1 MLSPFASLLS
11 CGITCAMTLFTHLH
25 VHSRYTL
32 LGATPAVED
41 LAARAATEGLAR
53 LALTDTLS
61 LYGAVAFSRA
71 CRAAQ
76 VQPITGMVVP
86 LVWPSDLMALPGSET
101 PGMLVLLATGPEGYR
116 SLCRI
121 SSLAQGNAN
130 REAFL
135 QHGVP
140 LADLRGA
147 TAGLIALSGGRRGWV
162 ERCIRADAE
171 PAAHRIAAR
180 LAGLFEDNFHLSLEL
195 HGPADD
201 IVARQVT
208 RLAARLGVSTVA
220 VQPVFSLE
228 PADKQRLHL
237 LAAIRCN
244 CPFDA
249 VSSDALPDGG
259 DPSVGVHWLSPHQM
273 AQRFAAFPEALE
285 RAGLL
290 AEACAP
296 ALPTGERIWPACNL
310 PPKITP
316 ELALGEAARA
326 GLTTRFGLPI
336 PEPATTR
343 LKREIEVICRHGYAP
358 LFLVVADI
366 VRYAREQ
373 EIPVS
378 TRGSVANSL
387 VAFCLGITTVD
398 PIAHDLLFERFLSPA
413 RRDPPDIDLDFCSRR
428 RDEVLDY
435 VRRTY
440 GAEHVALVGALNTL
454 QLPSAVREVAKAN
467 KLDAGA
473 LKRLLAAL
481 PRHSHRRWMRDQR
494 SPEEIVAAIEDPH
507 LREIARDAYSI
518 AGFPDH
524 LSVHAGGIVITP
536 GPLTDYLPL
545 QWSPKGFLVTQFDH
559 EDVEA
564 VGVAKMDLLGV
575 RALTVLADAAELV
588 RRECDPAF
596 RLAEIPLNDPA
607 TAAMLA
613 QGDTIGVFQCDSEG
627 ARRTLCKLRARTIA
641 DLAIANAF
649 FKPGPATG
657 GMADAFVR
665 RYRGQERVTY
675 LHPALEPILGPTK
688 GVLIFQEQILR
699 VATEIAG
706 LSWAQ
711 ADHLRRGMSK
721 MNPEVMVQ
729 MAEEFEAG
737 CQRQPPEGPGLDT
750 EQARRLWEQVEV
762 FAGYGFNQGHAT
774 AYADVSYRSA
784 YLKAHWAPAFFCAR
798 LQDWGGY
805 HHPAVY
811 MAEAVRRGIA
821 VRPPHVNLSAGRPT
835 LAWEGTQP
843 VIWLGLRLISDLRE
857 RSMAAL
863 LTARKAGAFVNLRD
877 LLSRVSLQEPE
888 IVHLIQAGA
897 LDGLGFHRAA
907 LLEELGRIRRA
918 GSAQQLPLLIM
929 ESTALPETA
938 TQRLV
943 WERSVMGYPLVTLQ
957 ELLPQL
963 RVAYA
968 STQLLTDLP
977 ERQRVRVIGVRLP
990 GWSRGPDF
998 FLWDGVTWLLAKLA
1012 PRQVLPPAWEPLLIT
1027 GVRQTDGWG
1036 MTWLQME
1043 TASVCPR

>member
-1 MLSPFASLLS
+1 MAS
-11 CGITCAMTLFTHLH
+11 FTHLH
-25 VHSRYTL
+25 VHSRYSL
-32 LGATPAVED
+32 LSATPAVEA
-41 LAARAATEGLAR
+41 LAARAAADGLTH
-53 LALTDTLS
+53 LALTDTLA
-61 LYGAVAFSRA
+61 LYGAVAFARA
-71 CRAAQ
+71 CRAVN
-76 VQPITGMVVP
+76 VQPIIGLTLP
-86 LVWPSDLMALPGSET
+86 LAWPADLLTLPGNQT
-101 PGMLVLLATGPEGYR
+101 PGPLVLLATGPEGYR

-121 SSLAQGNAN
+121 TSLAQGSAE

-135 QHGVP
+135 QQGLP
-140 LADLRGA
+140 LANLH
-147 TAGLIALSGGRRGWV
+147 GLTTGLMALSGGRRGWI
-162 ERCIRADAE
+162 ERCIRAGAE
-171 PAAHRIAAR
+171 REAHRLAAR
-180 LAGLFEDNFHLSLEL
+180 LAGLFEENFHLSLEL
-195 HGPADD
+195 HGSADD
-201 IVARQVT
+201 AIARRVIQ
-208 RLAARLGVSTVA
+208 LAARLGVSTVA
-220 VQPVFSLE
+220 VQPVYTLE
-228 PADKQRLHL
+228 REDHPRLRL

-244 CPFDA
+244 CPLEA
-249 VSSDALPDGG
+249 VPAEALPNEG
-259 DPSVGVHWLSPHQM
+259 DSQVTVHWRSPQELV
-273 AQRFAAFPEALE
+273 QRFAAFPDALV
-285 RAGLL
+285 RTGAL

-296 ALPTGERIWPACNL
+296 ALPTGERIWPAYAL
-310 PPKITP
+310 PPHMTP
-316 ELALGEAARA
+316 ELALAEGARV
-326 GLTTRFGLPI
+326 GLVARFGASV
-336 PEPATTR
+336 PEPTR
-343 LKREIEVICRHGYAP
+343 ARLEREIEIICRHGFAP

-387 VAFCLGITTVD
+387 VAYCLGMTTVD

-454 QLPSAVREVAKAN
+454 QLRSAVREVAKAHG
-467 KLDAGA
+467 LDEVA

-481 PRHSHRRWMRDQR
+481 PHHSHRRWMQGQR
-494 SPEEIVAAIEDPH
+494 SSEEVVAAIEDPH
-507 LREIARDAYSI
+507 LRELARDAYSI
-518 AGFPDH
+518 TGFPDH
-524 LSVHAGGIVITP
+524 LSVHAGGIVVTP

-559 EDVEA
+559 GDVEA

-588 RRECDPAF
+588 RRECPAF
-596 RLAEIPLNDPA
+596 RLTEIPLDDPA

-613 QGDTIGVFQCDSEG
+613 HGDTIGVFQCDSEG
-627 ARRTLCKLRARTIA
+627 ARRTLCKLRASTIA
-641 DLAIANAF
+641 DLAVANAF

-675 LHPALEPILGPTK
+675 LHPALAPILGPTK

-729 MAEEFEAG
+729 MAVEFETG
-737 CQRQPPEGPGLDT
+737 CQRQPPEGPGLNA
-750 EQARRLWEQVEV
+750 EQARRLWQQVEV

-784 YLKAHWAPAFFCAR
+784 YLKVHWPAAFFCAR

-811 MAEAVRRGIA
+811 MAEAVRHGIA
-821 VRPPHVNLSAGRPT
+821 VRPPHVNASVGRPM

-843 VIWLGLRLISDLRE
+843 VIWLGLRLIADLRE
-857 RSMAAL
+857 RSMTAL
-863 LTARKAGAFVNLRD
+863 LAARKKGAFVDLRD
-877 LLSRVSLQEPE
+877 LLSRVALQEPE

-897 LDGLGFHRAA
+897 LDGLGPSRVA
-907 LLEELGRIRRA
+907 LLEELRRIRRA
-918 GSAQQLPLLIM
+918 GSAQQLPLLVM
-929 ESTALPETA
+929 ESATLPETLA
-938 TQRLV
+938 QRLV
-943 WERSVMGYPLVTLQ
+943 WERAVMGYPLATLQ
-957 ELLPQL
+957 TLLPQL
-963 RVAYA
+963 RAENA
-968 STQLLTDLP
+968 AALPLADLP
-977 ERQRVRVIGVRLP
+977 ERQHARTVGVRLP

-998 FLWDGVTWLLAKLA
+998 FLWDGATWLLAKLA
-1012 PRQVLPPAWEPLLIT
+1012 PSHSLPPAWEPLFIT
-1027 GVRQTDGWG
+1027 GIRQTDAWA
-1036 MTWLQME
+1036 MTWLQVE

>member
-1 MLSPFASLLS
+1 MMP
-11 CGITCAMTLFTHLH
+11 FTHLH

-32 LGATPAVED
+32 LGATPSVED
-41 LAARAATEGLAR
+41 LAARAATEGLTH

-61 LYGAVAFSRA
+61 LYGAVAFARA
-71 CRAAQ
+71 CREVQ

-86 LVWPSDLMALPGSET
+86 LAWPPDLMTLPGSET
-101 PGMLVLLATGPEGYR
+101 PGMLVLLATGSEGYR

-121 SSLAQGNAN
+121 SSLAQGNAD

-135 QHGVP
+135 QHGVS

-195 HGPADD
+195 HGSADD
-201 IVARQVT
+201 AVARQVT
-208 RLAARLGVSTVA
+208 RLATRLGVSTVA
-220 VQPVFSLE
+220 VQPVYSLV
-228 PADKQRLHL
+228 PADKPRLRL

-244 CPFDA
+244 CNLDA
-249 VSSDALPDGG
+249 VSADALPDGG
-259 DPSVGVHWLSPHQM
+259 DPSVAVHWLSPRQL

-285 RAGLL
+285 RAGVLT
-290 AEACAP
+290 EACAP
-296 ALPTGERIWPACNL
+296 ALPTGERIWPAVDL
-310 PPKITP
+310 PPKVTP

-326 GLTTRFGLPI
+326 GLITRFGLPS
-336 PEPATTR
+336 PELASTR
-343 LKREIEVICRHGYAP
+343 LEHEIEVICRHGYAP

-387 VAFCLGITTVD
+387 VAYCLGITTVD
-398 PIAHDLLFERFLSPA
+398 PMAHDLLFERFLSPA

-435 VRRTY
+435 VRHTY

-454 QLPSAVREVAKAN
+454 QLRSAAREVIKAHG
-467 KLDAGA
+467 LDESV

-481 PRHSHRRWMRDQR
+481 PRHSHRRWMQDQR
-494 SPEEIVAAIEDPH
+494 PAEEIVAAIEDPH
-507 LREIARDAYSI
+507 LREVARDAYSI
-518 AGFPDH
+518 TGFPDH
-524 LSVHAGGIVITP
+524 LSVHAGGIVVTP

-559 EDVEA
+559 TDVEA

-575 RALTVLADAAELV
+575 RALTVLADAVELV
-588 RRECDPAF
+588 RRDCDPAF
-596 RLAEIPLNDPA
+596 RLVEIPLDDPT

-613 QGDTIGVFQCDSEG
+613 RGDTIGVFQCDSEG
-627 ARRTLCKLRARTIA
+627 ARRTLCKLRAKTIA

-675 LHPALEPILGPTK
+675 LHPALASILGPTK

-721 MNPEVMVQ
+721 MNPEAMVQ
-729 MAEEFEAG
+729 MAAEFEAG
-737 CQRQPPEGPGLDT
+737 CQRRPPEGPGLT
-750 EQARRLWEQVEV
+750 AEQARRLWQQVEV

-811 MAEAVRRGIA
+811 MAEAVRWGIA
-821 VRPPHVNLSAGRPT
+821 VRPPHLNVSARRPV
-835 LAWEGTQP
+835 LLWEGLQP
-843 VIWLGLRLISDLRE
+843 VIWLGLHLISDLRE
-857 RSMAAL
+857 RALTAL
-863 LTARKAGAFVNLRD
+863 LAARKVAPFANLRD
-877 LLSRVSLQEPE
+877 LLSRVPLQELE

-897 LDGLGFHRAA
+897 LDGLGPHRAA
-907 LLEELGRIRRA
+907 LLEELSRIRRA
-918 GSAQQLPLLIM
+918 GSARQLPLLVM
-929 ESTALPETA
+929 ESTALPETVM
-938 TQRLV
+938 QRLV
-943 WERSVMGYPLVTLQ
+943 WERSVMGYPLATLQ

-963 RVAYA
+963 RTTYA
-968 STQLLTDLP
+968 GTLPLTELP

-1012 PRQVLPPAWEPLLIT
+1012 PRQALPPAWEPLLIT
-1027 GVRQTDGWG
+1027 GMRQTDGWG
-1036 MTWLQME
+1036 MTWLQVE
-1043 TASVCPR
+1043 TASVCPC

>member
-1 MLSPFASLLS
+1 MMP
-11 CGITCAMTLFTHLH
+11 FTHLH

-32 LGATPAVED
+32 LGATPSVED
-41 LAARAATEGLAR
+41 LAARAATEGLTH

-61 LYGAVAFSRA
+61 LYGAVAFARA
-71 CRAAQ
+71 CREVQ

-86 LVWPSDLMALPGSET
+86 LAWPPDLMTLPGSET
-101 PGMLVLLATGPEGYR
+101 PGMLVLLATGSEGYR

-121 SSLAQGNAN
+121 SSLAQGNAD
-130 REAFL
+130 REVFL
-135 QHGVP
+135 QHGVS

-147 TAGLIALSGGRRGWV
+147 TTGLIALSGGRRGWI

-171 PAAHRIAAR
+171 PVAHRLAAR

-201 IVARQVT
+201 AVAWQVT
-208 RLAARLGVSTVA
+208 RLATRLGISTVT
-220 VQPVFSLE
+220 VQPVYSLE
-228 PADKQRLHL
+228 PEDLERLRL

-244 CPFDA
+244 CRLEA
-249 VSSDALPDGG
+249 VPAEALPDAG
-259 DPSVGVHWLSPHQM
+259 DPSVGVHWRSRHQV
-273 AQRFAAFPEALE
+273 AQRAAAFPEAFE
-285 RAGLL
+285 RTGAL
-290 AEACAP
+290 AAACAP
-296 ALPTGERIWPACNL
+296 ALPKGARIWPACDL
-310 PPKITP
+310 PPQTTP
-316 ELALGEAARA
+316 EQALAEGARA
-326 GLTTRFGLPI
+326 GLVTRFG
-336 PEPATTR
+336 EPVPKAASAR
-343 LKREIEVICRHGYAP
+343 LEREIEVICRHGYAP

-387 VAFCLGITTVD
+387 VAYCLGITTVD
-398 PIAHDLLFERFLSPA
+398 PVAHDLLFERFLSPA
-413 RRDPPDIDLDFCSRR
+413 RHDPPDIDLDFCSRR

-440 GAEHVALVGALNTL
+440 GEDHVALVGALSTL
-454 QLPSAVREVAKAN
+454 RRRSAAREAAKAYG
-467 KLDAGA
+467 LDEQA

-481 PRHSHRRWMRDQR
+481 PRRSYPRWERDPR
-494 SPEEIVAAIEDPH
+494 SPEEVLAAIEDPR
-507 LREIARDAYSI
+507 LREVARAVYSVTD
-518 AGFPDH
+518 FPDH
-524 LSVHAGGIVITP
+524 LSVHAGGIVVTP

-545 QWSPKGFLVTQFDH
+545 QWLPKGFLVTQFDH
-559 EDVEA
+559 GDVEA

-588 RRECDPAF
+588 RRESPTF
-596 RLAEIPLNDPA
+596 RLTEIPLDDPV

-613 QGDTIGVFQCDSEG
+613 RGDTVGVFQCDSEG
-627 ARRTLCKLRARTIA
+627 ARRTLCKLRAKTVA

-675 LHPALEPILGPTK
+675 LHPALAPILGPTK

-721 MNPEVMVQ
+721 MNPEAMAQ
-729 MAEEFEAG
+729 MAAEFEAG
-737 CQRQPPEGPGLDT
+737 CQRQPPEGPGLT
-750 EQARRLWEQVEV
+750 AEQARRLWQQVEV

-774 AYADVSYRSA
+774 AYADVSYRST
-784 YLKAHWAPAFFCAR
+784 YLKAHWPAAFFCAR

-811 MAEAVRRGIA
+811 MAEAVRCGIA
-821 VRPPHVNLSAGRPT
+821 VRPPHVNASVRRPK
-835 LAWEGTQP
+835 LAREGENP
-843 VIWLGLRLISDLRE
+843 VIWLGLHLIADLRE
-857 RSMAAL
+857 RSITAL
-863 LTARKAGAFVNLRD
+863 LAARRAAGTFTDLRD
-877 LLSRVSLQEPE
+877 LLLRVPLQEPE

-897 LDGLGFHRAA
+897 LDGLGDNRAA
-907 LLEELGRIRRA
+907 LLEDLRRVRRA
-918 GSAQQLPLLIM
+918 GSVQQLPLLVM
-929 ESTALPETA
+929 ESTALLETPA
-938 TQRLV
+938 QRLM
-943 WERSVMGYPLVTLQ
+943 WERAVMGYPLATLQ
-957 ELLPQL
+957 NLLPQL
-963 RVAYA
+963 RA
-968 STQLLTDLP
+968 STAGALPLVDLP

-1012 PRQVLPPAWEPLLIT
+1012 PRQALPPAWEPLIIT
-1027 GVRQTDGWG
+1027 GMRQTDGWG
-1036 MTWLQME
+1036 MTWLQIE
-1043 TASVCPR
+1043 TWSQGPY